1 VNGPE
6 IHSIGNGTPNHS
18 IERGTPTRFDGVL
31 QQKLTLSRH
40 AAARIQQRRGNL
52 APEEWQQLLSAT
64 QAAGKSGAK
73 QAAVVMPGG
82 IYIVAPQSGTVI
94 TTIDRTNHVMQVI
107 SNVDALV
114 LVGRTD
120 NIPEASPS
128 RMTDG
133 GTANHPVHWSL
144 LDDQNT

>member
-1 VNGPE
+1 MNGSE
-6 IHSIGNGTPNHS
+6 IHPIGNGIPNLG
-18 IERGTPTRFDGVL
+18 IEGGKNQRFGRVL

-40 AAARIQQRRGNL
+40 AAARMQQRRTNL
-52 APEEWQQLLSAT
+52 APQEWQQLLSAT
-64 QAAGKSGAK
+64 EAASKSGAK
-73 QAAVVMPGG
+73 QAAVVMPGA

-94 TTIDRTNHVMQVI
+94 TTIDRTNQAMQII

-114 LVGRTD
+114 LVGRTE
-120 NIPEASPS
+120 NIPEAPSS

-133 GTANHPVHWSL
+133 GTATHPVHWSL

>member
-1 VNGPE
+1 MNGPE
-6 IHSIGNGTPNHS
+6 IHPIGNGTPNLGVAQ
-18 IERGTPTRFDGVL
+18 GTNQRFGGVL

-52 APEEWQQLLSAT
+52 APEEWQQLQSAT
-64 QAAGKSGAK
+64 EAAGKSGAK
-73 QAAVVMPGG
+73 QAAVVMSRG

-94 TTIDRTNHVMQVI
+94 TAIDRTNQTMQVI

-120 NIPEASPS
+120 NIPEALPS

-133 GTANHPVHWSL
+133 GIAKHPMHWSL
-144 LDDQNT
+144 LDGENT